1 MTESRANAQT
11 EQPGTKPSVTARAAA
26 WLRKPSAVYWILAAI
41 LLVGAYLRLSHIN
54 WDLGTHVHPDEN
66 FLTMVTS
73 ALQLPSS
80 LHQFFDSTTS
90 PMNPYNNG
98 FGLFVYGT
106 LPIFIVRVVAQL
118 VNHLNQAGQFWT
130 LAPGAAVD
138 LTSYGAVYL
147 VGRALSALVDLCSV
161 GLLFVLGRRLYGNK
175 VGLLAAVL
183 YAFCALPLQQSHFY
197 TVDTWGTFFSLV
209 TLYFAIRVAQGGER
223 GRHGGGWG
231 TYIALGASLGAS
243 VATRINLAPLA
254 GIALLA
260 AGIRAWDDWHAL
272 NRDAGEGD
280 KYGPPTPRRE
290 SLPALRRRV
299 LRPRLI
305 NISFQ

>member
-1 MTESRANAQT
+1 MTESRASSQAKQA
-11 EQPGTKPSVTARAAA
+11 GKKPSVVARTAA
-26 WLRKPSAVYWILAAI
+26 WLRTPAAPYWILSVI

-66 FLTMVTS
+66 FLTMVS
-73 ALQLPSS
+73 SSMRLPSS
-80 LHQFFDSTTS
+80 LREFLDSTAS
-90 PMNPYNNG
+90 PMSPYNNG

-106 LPIFIVRVVAQL
+106 LPIFIVRVAAEFL
-118 VNHLNQAGQFWT
+118 NHLNQAGQYWT
-130 LAPGAAVD
+130 FAPGSAVD
-138 LTSYGAVYL
+138 LTGYGGVYL
-147 VGRALSALVDLCSV
+147 VGRALSALFDLGSV
-161 GLLFVLGRRLYGNK
+161 LLLFVLGRRLYGVK

-183 YAFCALPLQQSHFY
+183 YAFAALPLQQSHFY
-197 TVDTWGTFFSLV
+197 TVDTFGTFFGLV
-209 TLYFAIRVAQGGER
+209 TLYFAIRVAQGGEP

-272 NRDAGEGD
+272 SRSAGA
-280 KYGPPTPRRE
+280 RRQG
-290 SLPALRRRV
+290 R
-299 LRPRLI
+299 
-305 NISFQ
+305 